1 MDILAYFDC
10 LKPEKLNIEPEIKK
24 NKYALYHIDKN
35 LVNSNIK
42 KLDKYKLAI
51 IGVPEER
58 NTNNKGTALAPD
70 IIREKLYYLNRPE
83 SANIVDLG
91 NLKAGKTLKDT
102 YVALGDIVAE
112 LISMSV
118 IPIIIGGSQDLTY
131 GNFLA
136 YQKTVD
142 KVNLVSIDPKFD
154 IGFLTDDFDSSSY
167 LGQIILHSGENLF
180 NHTNLGY
187 QAYYLNKEEK
197 DLMNKLNFDS
207 FRLGKVRE
215 NIKESEPILRDADIL
230 SIDISA
236 VKQAEA
242 PAFNHPSANGFYG
255 EELCQL
261 SRYAGLS
268 DRLSSFGIYN
278 VNPKFDVNNQT
289 VNLCAQVIWYFIEGV
304 TLRQNDYPE
313 GNLKNYT
320 KFIVNFDNKEQN
332 IIFYRNINNDR
343 WWMEIPNS
351 KNNSKNKVIACSY
364 EDYKLACTQELPER
378 WIRSIQKMR

>member
-1 MDILAYFDC
+1 
-10 LKPEKLNIEPEIKK
+10 
-24 NKYALYHIDKN
+24 
-35 LVNSNIK
+35 
-42 KLDKYKLAI
+42 
-51 IGVPEER
+51 
-58 NTNNKGTALAPD
+58 
-70 IIREKLYYLNRPE
+70 
-83 SANIVDLG
+83 
-91 NLKAGKTLKDT
+91 
-102 YVALGDIVAE
+102 
-112 LISMSV
+112 
-118 IPIIIGGSQDLTY
+118 
-131 GNFLA
+131 
-136 YQKTVD
+136 
-142 KVNLVSIDPKFD
+142 
-154 IGFLTDDFDSSSY
+154 
-167 LGQIILHSGENLF
+167 
-180 NHTNLGY
+180 
-187 QAYYLNKEEK
+187 
-197 DLMNKLNFDS
+197 MNKLNFDS
-207 FRLGKVRE
+207 YRLGKVRG
-215 NIKESEPILRDADIL
+215 NIRESEPVLRDADIL

-242 PAFNHPSANGFYG
+242 PAFNNPSANGFYG

>member
-1 MDILAYFDC
+1 MDIFAYFDYIK
-10 LKPEKLNIEPEIKK
+10 LGKLNISPEIKK

-35 LVNSNIK
+35 LENNHPVEIDN
-42 KLDKYKLAI
+42 YKIAI
-51 IGVPEER
+51 IGIPEER
-58 NTNNKGTALAPD
+58 NTKNKGTALAPD

-83 SANIVDLG
+83 SANVIDLG

-102 YVALGDIVAE
+102 YVAIGDIVAE
-112 LISMSV
+112 LISLSV
-118 IPIIIGGSQDLTY
+118 IPLIIGGSQDLTY

-136 YQKTVD
+136 YKQINNQ
-142 KVNLVSIDPKFD
+142 VNLVSIDPKFD
-154 IGFLTDDFDSSSY
+154 IGYLIDDFDSSSY
-167 LGQIILHSGENLF
+167 LGQIILNSGENLF
-180 NHTNLGY
+180 NYTNLGY
-187 QAYYLNKEEK
+187 QVYYINKEET

-207 FRLGKVRE
+207 YRLGKVRSD
-215 NIKESEPILRDADIL
+215 IKESEPVLRDADIL

-242 PAFNHPSANGFYG
+242 PAFYNPSANGFYG

-289 VNLCAQVIWYFIEGV
+289 VNLCAQIIWYFIDGV
-304 TLRQNDYPE
+304 SQRQKDYPE
-313 GNLKNYT
+313 RNLKNYT

-332 IIFYRNINNDR
+332 IVFYRNLNNDR
-343 WWMEIPNS
+343 WWMVIPNPKKQS
-351 KNNSKNKVIACSY
+351 SGKIVACSY
-364 EDYKLACTQELPER
+364 KDYKLACTQELPER
-378 WIRSIQKMR
+378 WIRNVQKMR

>member
-1 MDILAYFDC
+1 MDILAYFNC
-10 LKPEKLNIEPEIKK
+10 IKPEKLNIEPEIKK

-35 LVNSNIK
+35 LENNNIQ
-42 KLDKYKLAI
+42 KLDKYRLAI

-70 IIREKLYYLNRPE
+70 IIREKLYYLNKPE
-83 SANIVDLG
+83 SANMVDLG

-112 LISMSV
+112 LISISV

-136 YQKTVD
+136 YSKITN

-167 LGQIILHSGENLF
+167 LGQIILHAGENLF
-180 NHTNLGY
+180 NYTNLGY
-187 QAYYLNKEEK
+187 QAYYLNKEETE
-197 DLMNKLNFDS
+197 LMNKLNFDS
-207 FRLGKVRE
+207 YRLGKVRAD
-215 NIKESEPILRDADIL
+215 IKESEPVLRDADIL

-242 PAFNHPSANGFYG
+242 PAFNNPSANGFYG

-304 TLRQNDYPE
+304 SHRQNDYPE
-313 GNLKNYT
+313 GNLKEYT
-320 KFIVNFDNKEQN
+320 KFIVNFDDKEQN
-332 IIFYRNINNDR
+332 IIFYRNVTNDR
-343 WWMEIPNS
+343 WWMEIPNAQN
-351 KNNSKNKVIACSY
+351 KLKNKVIACSY

-378 WIRSIQKMR
+378 WIRNIQKMR